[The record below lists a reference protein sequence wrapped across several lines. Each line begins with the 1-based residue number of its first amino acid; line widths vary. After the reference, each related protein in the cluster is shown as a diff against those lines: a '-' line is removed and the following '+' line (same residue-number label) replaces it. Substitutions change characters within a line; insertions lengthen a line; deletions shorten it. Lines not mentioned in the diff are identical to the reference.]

1 MPGVLPPPGSV
12 GSGGTSSSPSTPHAT
27 FALGGVAPSAVV
39 VDPDQEERRG
49 LLLASLLL
57 ERSRHRDALAV
68 LQPLVAA
75 RPGCAQLLC
84 LQGRCLAAIGSRPQV
99 RGVWSV

>member
-1 MPGVLPPPGSV
+1 M
-12 GSGGTSSSPSTPHAT
+12 T
-27 FALGGVAPSAVV
+27 FRVAGYG
-39 VDPDQEERRG
+39 R
-49 LLLASLLL
+49 L
-57 ERSRHRDALAV
+57 V